1 MLWAN
6 MKEEH
11 LDLHQDIHCLLK
23 HFSDVA
29 DEVIVV
35 EVQDLML
42 EKKKMPTP
50 IHYAELRISSPDR
63 HSLSCCAFQSKPK
76 IRTQGFK
83 ILSDD

>member
-1 MLWAN
+1 

-42 EKKKMPTP
+42 EKKKNANPHP
-50 IHYAELRISSPDR
+50 LR
-63 HSLSCCAFQSKPK
+63 
-76 IRTQGFK
+76 RTQDK
-83 ILSDD
+83 LSG